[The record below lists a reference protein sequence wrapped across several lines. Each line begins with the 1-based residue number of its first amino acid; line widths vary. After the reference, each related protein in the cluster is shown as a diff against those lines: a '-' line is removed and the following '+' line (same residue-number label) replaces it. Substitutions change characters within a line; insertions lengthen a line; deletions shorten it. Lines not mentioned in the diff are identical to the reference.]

1 MFVFN
6 HPIYSSVLILHHL
19 ILHFFTNKSRP
30 LEIFKIGF
38 EYLVGF
44 ENKILFDTVTN
55 EDGRI
60 NEEFILTSD
69 DCLCNFEMIVKIGD
83 YFSNYSE
90 KNSNKIVSE
99 IVIRINM
106 KSNDKKYHIPLI
118 ISPNSYSTWWSK

>member
-1 MFVFN
+1 MTGSFFN
-6 HPIYSSVLILHHL
+6 LSSPQKYVSKTFHDGYDRACVV
-19 ILHFFTNKSRP
+19 K
-30 LEIFKIGF
+30 LEAFSFIVNREG
-38 EYLVGF
+38 

>member
-1 MFVFN
+1 MA
-6 HPIYSSVLILHHL
+6 ILSSHLLNSIDGTHARNVKVSLIQINLQ
-19 ILHFFTNKSRP
+19 
-30 LEIFKIGF
+30 G
-38 EYLVGF
+38 

-83 YFSNYSE
+83 YFSNYLE

-106 KSNDKKYHIPLI
+106 ESNDKKYHIPLI